1 MSVFASKHLPSSLS
15 FCVQGYTGLDGRKG
29 ENGGAGAKVRRAP
42 NEYFIS
48 CRNLVYLVCILMS
61 AY

>member
-1 MSVFASKHLPSSLS
+1 MSVFSSKHLPSSLS

-42 NEYFIS
+42 NE
-48 CRNLVYLVCILMS
+48 
-61 AY
+61 